1 MVALKSIL
9 KKNNNKSSMVFKS
22 FGLFFSLSL
31 VSFQGVANVDQDVAN
46 VEEDVANVEGK
57 ATEVMEGELIQLIQE
72 VTEGELEHDHYNVL
86 QDISC

>member
-1 MVALKSIL
+1 M
-9 KKNNNKSSMVFKS
+9 
-22 FGLFFSLSL
+22 
-31 VSFQGVANVDQDVAN
+31 ANVDQDVAN

-57 ATEVMEGELIQLIQE
+57 AMEVMEGELIQLIQE